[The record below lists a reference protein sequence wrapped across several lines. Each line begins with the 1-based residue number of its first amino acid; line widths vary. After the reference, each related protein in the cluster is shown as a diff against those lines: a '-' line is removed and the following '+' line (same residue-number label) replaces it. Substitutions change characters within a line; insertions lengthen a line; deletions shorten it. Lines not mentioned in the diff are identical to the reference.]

1 MSLLTTV
8 RAAARTLAL
17 AILALG
23 AFVATTANAAPGY
36 WRLVGFTQV
45 PSDAVLA
52 EARPLP
58 GHVHQ
63 VDTDIGF
70 GGGGGRININFL
82 TDDADLR
89 QMEART
95 SFNFSADRDLTTLIP
110 GQRVTFSG
118 AVEVS
123 ANALAAPITSAGAR
137 VSIDNG
143 DYVFQA
149 NARPGQPARGS
160 GQALIPDGGPGQ
172 FMVIHFSDYLGQL
185 GAVNI
190 TIDARYE
197 FVAGQAPS
205 GSGPSGN
212 SGGDG
217 SGFNGP
223 GPGGG
228 PGAGPGPGGPQPSG
242 PAQTFSDNWN
252 TGGCGTTDT
261 AVLVVNQ
268 PTRLDRVEIW
278 YHWSQGE
285 SQVGFTVEANGRS
298 VGSGFL
304 TRGACDPYQTA
315 WCVAQGWGGRV
326 LQPGRYR
333 FRLNHPQICQNGGSG
348 GQGFVRGVGWP
359 AASSG
364 GSGPGTGSS
373 GIGGGNSGAGGYG
386 SGSFDGAWN
395 TSEGAMTIRQSG
407 SRFTS
412 TYGGD
417 NGRIEATVQGATATG
432 YWAEDG
438 SAQQCPTMRLGSYFW
453 GRIVWTLSPN
463 GQHFEGRWSYCNA
476 EPGSPW
482 TGDRTGA
489 VSGGPS
495 GGPSGPPPSG
505 GGTWTPNPPS
515 GGGNYQSAVMIIDV
529 TEGPWQ
535 GVWTQRVAGGPF
547 EATWRNTQTGAVAN
561 DTLTLET
568 SSGNLRVFYRQG
580 MNGRYY
586 AAVGADGR
594 SLVGTG
600 SWYGARETWTG
611 RIR

>member
-8 RAAARTLAL
+8 RAAARSLAL

-23 AFVATTANAAPGY
+23 ALMAGTANAAPGY
-36 WRLVGFTQV
+36 WRFTGYTQI
-45 PSDAVLA
+45 PNDAELA
-52 EARPLP
+52 AARPIP
-58 GHVHQ
+58 GHVYKKDA
-63 VDTDIGF
+63 DTGF
-70 GGGGGRININFL
+70 GGSGGRINIHFL
-82 TDDADLR
+82 TDDADAR
-89 QMEART
+89 PMEARS
-95 SFNFSADRDLTTLIP
+95 SFTFSADRDLMVLTP
-110 GQRVTFSG
+110 GQRVVFSG
-118 AVEVS
+118 SVDVS
-123 ANALAAPITSAGAR
+123 ANDLAAPIASAWAR

-143 DYVFQA
+143 DYIFDA
-149 NARPGQPARGS
+149 TARVGSPARGS
-160 GQALIPDGGPGQ
+160 GAAVIPGGVAGSV
-172 FMVIHFSDYLGQL
+172 MVIHFANQLGQN
-185 GAVNI
+185 GAVGI
-190 TIDARYE
+190 IIDARYE

-205 GSGPSGN
+205 GGGPGGF

-217 SGFNGP
+217 SGFGGP

-228 PGAGPGPGGPQPSG
+228 PGAGPGPGGAPSG

-261 AVLVVNQ
+261 ATLIVNQ

-278 YHWSQGE
+278 YHWAQGE
-285 SQVGFTVEANGRS
+285 SQVGFTVEANGQTLD
-298 VGSGFL
+298 SGFL
-304 TRGACDPYQTA
+304 RRGACDPYQTA

-333 FRLNHPQICQNGGSG
+333 FRLNHASICQNGGSG

-359 AASSG
+359 AAASG
-364 GSGPGTGSS
+364 ATGPGAGSP
-373 GIGGGNSGAGGYG
+373 GIGGGNSGGYG
-386 SGSFDGAWN
+386 GGNFDGAWN
-395 TSEGAMTIRQSG
+395 TSEGAMTIHQTG
-407 SRFTS
+407 GRFTS

-453 GRIVWTLSPN
+453 GRIIWTLSPN

-476 EPGSPW
+476 EPGSSW

-489 VSGGPS
+489 VSGGPTGGPAGPPPSNSGNWTS
-495 GGPSGPPPSG
+495 GGPSG
-505 GGTWTPNPPS
+505 GGT
-515 GGGNYQSAVMIIDV
+515 YQSAVMVIDV

-547 EATWRNTQTGAVAN
+547 EATWRNTQTGGVVN
-561 DTLTLET
+561 DTIILET
-568 SSGNLRVFYRQG
+568 STGNLRVFYRQG